1 MFKSISFKIAMLFV
15 LLTVSIIVLI
25 GTFMVN
31 STDGFYHDD
40 FKNLMDL
47 VFSDDYSKQLENSVI
62 AEQPAEDIYNTVF
75 AYSTQLGIDAFRN
88 IYLLDGKTGRVINGL
103 TTDMTADGNIEKS
116 ENILTAMSGEKGDR
130 LNTAGSYMD
139 YAHPISDGNQV
150 RYIVYVRDTKEETN
164 TILQKIF
171 SIMWQA
177 MLLGFGISILFS
189 ILLSKTITS
198 PIDSLTVKAMS
209 IASGDFD
216 TRLDVKSDD
225 EIGVLTNT
233 FNEMAQE
240 LKSTLSKIENEK
252 NKVETILRYLN
263 DGIVAFD
270 TNGNVI
276 HMNPAAK
283 RIMKLKSEEVTFND
297 LFGDCDI
304 SITQISFF
312 DNDQSI
318 EKQMTIDD
326 TELSIYLAPFKGENK
341 TAGIIAVVQDVTKQ
355 RRLENARREF
365 VANVSH
371 ELRTPITTIK
381 SYTETLLNSVEDND
395 YDEKMFERFLS
406 IINKESDRMTRLV
419 KDLLL
424 LSSLDNGIKNMKTEE
439 FDLNEM
445 LVNICEKLQHTARQK
460 QQTLEYCPSNRLPQ
474 FTGNPDRIEQVITNI
489 ITNAVKYT
497 QQGGYVSV
505 SSMYVYESIVIK
517 VKDNGIGIP
526 KENLEHIFER
536 FYRVDKARSR
546 DQGGTG
552 LGLAIAKEIV
562 EAHSGDISITS
573 TPGKGS
579 EVIITLPV
587 TKKQKDKI

>member
-15 LLTVSIIVLI
+15 VLTVSIIVLI

-31 STDGFYHDD
+31 STDTFYHDD

-47 VFSDDYSKQLENSVI
+47 VFSEDYSKQLKKSVE
-62 AEQPAEDIYNTVF
+62 ANMPASEIYNTVF
-75 AYSTQLGIDAFRN
+75 AHSTQLGIDAFRD
-88 IYLLDGKTGRVINGL
+88 IYLLDGKTGKIINGL
-103 TTDMTADGNIEKS
+103 TTNIDKDNSPEKS
-116 ENILTAMSGEKGDR
+116 ENIISAMGGVKGDK
-130 LNTAGSYMD
+130 LNTANSYMD
-139 YAHPISDGNQV
+139 YAYPITADGAV
-150 RYIVYVRDTKEETN
+150 SYIVYIRDTKEETN
-164 TILQKIF
+164 TILNKIF
-171 SIMWQA
+171 TIMWQA
-177 MLLGFGISILFS
+177 MLLGFAISILFS

-216 TRLDVKSDD
+216 TKLDVKSDD

-240 LKSTLSKIENEK
+240 LKTTLFEIENEK
-252 NKVETILRYLN
+252 NKLETLLLYLN
-263 DGIVAFD
+263 DGIIAFD
-270 TNGNVI
+270 TDGNII
-276 HMNPAAK
+276 HMNPASK
-283 RIMKLKSEEVTFND
+283 RIMKIKDDNLTFND
-297 LFGDCDI
+297 LFGDLDI

-312 DNDQSI
+312 DNDQSM

-326 TELSIYLAPFKGENK
+326 TELNIYLAPFKNENK
-341 TAGIIAVVQDVTKQ
+341 TTGIIAVIQDVTKQ
-355 RRLENARREF
+355 RKLDNARREF

-381 SYTETLLNSVEDND
+381 SYTETLENSVEDND
-395 YDEKMFERFLS
+395 YDAKMFARFLS
-406 IINKESDRMTRLV
+406 IINKEADRMTRLV

-424 LSSLDNGIKNMKTEE
+424 LSSLDNGIKDLKVEP
-439 FDLNEM
+439 FDMNEM
-445 LVNICEKLQHTARQK
+445 LVNICEKLQHSAK
-460 QQTLEYCPSNRLPQ
+460 EKKQTLEYCPSNHLPTY
-474 FTGNPDRIEQVITNI
+474 TGNPDRIEQVITNI

-497 QQGGYVSV
+497 PQDGYISV
-505 SSMYVYESIVIK
+505 TSMYVYDSIVIK

-526 KENLEHIFER
+526 RENLEHIFDR

-552 LGLAIAKEIV
+552 LGLAIAKEIT
-562 EAHSGDISITS
+562 EAHKGNISITS

-579 EVIITLPV
+579 EVMITLPV
-587 TKKQKDKI
+587 FKA

>member
-1 MFKSISFKIAMLFV
+1 MFKSISFKIATLFV
-15 LLTVSIIVLI
+15 VLTVSIIVLI
-25 GTFMVN
+25 GTFMIN
-31 STDGFYHDD
+31 STDSFYHED

-47 VFSDDYSKQLENSVI
+47 VFSEDYIKQLDNS
-62 AEQPAEDIYNTVF
+62 AKAGAPPEDIYNTVF
-75 AYSTQLGIDAFRN
+75 AYSTQLGVDAFRS
-88 IYLLDGKTGRVINGL
+88 IYLLDGKTGRVLSGL
-103 TTDMTADGNIEKS
+103 SSELAQDGNIEKS
-116 ENILTAMSGEKGDR
+116 ENILLAMSGEKGNK
-130 LNTAGSYMD
+130 LNTANSYMD
-139 YAHPISDGNQV
+139 YAHPICDDNGV
-150 RYIVYVRDTKEETN
+150 KYIVYLKDSKEETN
-164 TILQKIF
+164 TILKKIF
-171 SIMWQA
+171 AIMWQA

-198 PIDSLTVKAMS
+198 PIDSLTVKAMN

-216 TRLDVKSDD
+216 TKLDVRSDD

-240 LKSTLSKIENEK
+240 LKSTLTKIENEK

-263 DGIVAFD
+263 DGILAFD
-270 TNGNVI
+270 TSGNII

-283 RIMKLKSEEVTFND
+283 RIMKLKSEDITFND
-297 LFGDCDI
+297 LFGDFDI
-304 SITQISFF
+304 SITQLSFF

-326 TELSIYLAPFKGENK
+326 TELSIYLAPFKSENK
-341 TAGIIAVVQDVTKQ
+341 TGGIIAVVQDVTKQ

-381 SYTETLLNSVEDND
+381 SYTETLQNSVTDDD
-395 YDEKMFERFLS
+395 YDKKMFERFLS

-424 LSSLDNGIKNMKTEE
+424 LSSLDNGIKDLKTEP
-439 FDLNEM
+439 FDLNEV
-445 LVNICEKLQHTARQK
+445 LLNICEKLQHASKQK
-460 QQTLEYCPSNRLPQ
+460 QQTLEYIPSNRLPIYD
-474 FTGNPDRIEQVITNI
+474 GNPDRIEQVITNI
-489 ITNAVKYT
+489 ITNAIKYT
-497 QQGGYVSV
+497 QQGGYITV
-505 SSMYVYESIVIK
+505 SSMYVYESIIIK

-526 KENLEHIFER
+526 KENLEHIFDR

-552 LGLAIAKEIV
+552 LGLAIAKEIT
-562 EAHSGDISITS
+562 EAHKGTISIKS

-587 TKKQKDKI
+587 IKK

>member
-15 LLTVSIIVLI
+15 VLTVSIIVLI

-31 STDGFYHDD
+31 STDTFYHDD

-47 VFSDDYSKQLENSVI
+47 VFSEDYSKQLKKSVE
-62 AEQPAEDIYNTVF
+62 ANMPASEIYNTVF
-75 AYSTQLGIDAFRN
+75 AHSTQLGIDAFRD
-88 IYLLDGKTGRVINGL
+88 IYLLDGKTGKIINGL
-103 TTDMTADGNIEKS
+103 TTNIDKDNSPEKS
-116 ENILTAMSGEKGDR
+116 ENIISAMGGVKGDK
-130 LNTAGSYMD
+130 LNTANSYMD
-139 YAHPISDGNQV
+139 YAYPIVNDGAV
-150 RYIVYVRDTKEETN
+150 SYIVYIRDTKEETN
-164 TILQKIF
+164 TILNKIF
-171 SIMWQA
+171 TIMWQA
-177 MLLGFGISILFS
+177 MLLGFAISILFS

-216 TRLDVKSDD
+216 TKLDVKSDD

-240 LKSTLSKIENEK
+240 LKTTLFEIENEK
-252 NKVETILRYLN
+252 NKLETLLLYLN
-263 DGIVAFD
+263 DGIIAFD
-270 TNGNVI
+270 TDGNII
-276 HMNPAAK
+276 HMNPASK
-283 RIMKLKSEEVTFND
+283 RIMKIKDDNLTFND
-297 LFGDCDI
+297 LFGDLDI

-312 DNDQSI
+312 DNDQSM

-326 TELSIYLAPFKGENK
+326 TELNIYLAPFKNENK
-341 TAGIIAVVQDVTKQ
+341 TTGIIAVIQDVTKQ
-355 RRLENARREF
+355 RKLDNARREF

-381 SYTETLLNSVEDND
+381 SYTETLENSVEDND
-395 YDEKMFERFLS
+395 YDAKMFARFLS
-406 IINKESDRMTRLV
+406 IINKEADRMTRLV

-424 LSSLDNGIKNMKTEE
+424 LSSLDNGIKDLKVEP
-439 FDLNEM
+439 FDMNEM
-445 LVNICEKLQHTARQK
+445 LVNICEKLQHSAK
-460 QQTLEYCPSNRLPQ
+460 EKKQTLEYCPSNHLPTY
-474 FTGNPDRIEQVITNI
+474 TGNPDRIEQVITNI

-497 QQGGYVSV
+497 PQDGYISV
-505 SSMYVYESIVIK
+505 TSMYVYDSIVIK

-526 KENLEHIFER
+526 RENLEHIFDR

-552 LGLAIAKEIV
+552 LGLAIAKEIT
-562 EAHSGDISITS
+562 EAHKGNISITS

-579 EVIITLPV
+579 EVMITLPV
-587 TKKQKDKI
+587 FKA